1 MTSPTPI
8 GPNPGF
14 LFSGINRP
22 AVKVSK
28 LLSIPEFQ
36 RCMLVLHKR
45 FMKLAMYVQSSKGLE
60 PN

>member
-28 LLSIPEFQ
+28 LLSIPEFE
-36 RCMLVLHKR
+36 RCMLVLHNR
-45 FMKLAMYVQSSKGLE
+45 FMKLAMYVRSSKGLE
-60 PN
+60 PH